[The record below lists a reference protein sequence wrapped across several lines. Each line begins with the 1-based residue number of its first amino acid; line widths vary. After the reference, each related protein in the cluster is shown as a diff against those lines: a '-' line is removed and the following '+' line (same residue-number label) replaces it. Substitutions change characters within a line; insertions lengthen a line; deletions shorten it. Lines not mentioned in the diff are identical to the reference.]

1 MSKTS
6 NQHSCITLFCTFLCR
21 PCTTTT
27 TWNDQI
33 FSWLENG
40 KCKVINYYPSLI
52 SDAVPSLQFQPS
64 SNWLTWYN
72 GEKNSK
78 NVKSIFQRHFI
89 GFARCRIVRSLMTH
103 QYNFVPK
110 VLSVFRGKRNN
121 PQLGKMLNKKA
132 HWSIRSMSVWLAK
145 KNCLQTDQCT
155 RFLGIAR
162 RPLPVTQRLASS
174 KKSVDHFQLVFYSW
188 TQLLWTLILLRN
200 GYFNVIPC
208 WGRF

>member
-52 SDAVPSLQFQPS
+52 SDADPSLQFQPS

-78 NVKSIFQRHFI
+78 NVKSIFQGHFHW
-89 GFARCRIVRSLMTH
+89 RRPLSDRK
-103 QYNFVPK
+103 VPNDPPIQPRPQGSPSFSRQEK
-110 VLSVFRGKRNN
+110 EPPAEKDVQQKSALVHSFDERLTNKR
-121 PQLGKMLNKKA
+121 
-132 HWSIRSMSVWLAK
+132 
-145 KNCLQTDQCT
+145 NCLQTDQYT

-162 RPLPVTQRLASS
+162 RPLQSLNVLPQVRSQLTTFNLYSVHELSCYEHWYFWGTVTS
-174 KKSVDHFQLVFYSW
+174 H
-188 TQLLWTLILLRN
+188 
-200 GYFNVIPC
+200 